1 MKILFTGM
9 SSSHCKETK
18 NISFFNT
25 LALAYA
31 EIGTVTWSEPKI
43 FWTRSNLE
51 EFDLVV
57 FGFSPLTSPAANK
70 LYGALHVLNL
80 MYESP
85 KLRLVVDS
93 PQIWQY
99 KNSIRSF
106 KRDPDQIFSS
116 FFANRIDYLTARTGP
131 VRSAIES
138 VADKMATLEWP
149 KTLVPSVPWLS
160 SSAVASRVSFIDS
173 SSVVPVSVDS
183 LLLTDP
189 SKTIIRD
196 NAWAVENISSSWWKT
211 AAATTRYPGLSTKP
225 GTRASDAQ
233 ALEII
238 KTSLGLIVP
247 PQDRK
252 TGTWWS
258 YRYIQALN
266 TGTPVVT
273 YWQDTIGFHPSWGSL
288 AYQMEDVDQFER
300 QQLAAAQVKSYRDG
314 TPSRDEVLN
323 KLQSIVLD
331 LSKERI

>member
-9 SSSHCKETK
+9 SSSHCKEP
-18 NISFFNT
+18 NNVSFFST
-25 LALAYA
+25 LASAYS
-31 EIGTVTWSEPKI
+31 ELGTVTWSEPKI

-51 EFDLVV
+51 EFDLVI

-99 KNSIRSF
+99 KNSTRSF

-116 FFANRIDYLTARTGP
+116 FFANRVDYLTAKTGP

-160 SSAVASRVSFIDS
+160 SSAIADKISFIDS
-173 SSVVPVSVDS
+173 GSVVPVSVDS
-183 LLLTDP
+183 LLLTTP
-189 SKTIIRD
+189 VKTIIRTET
-196 NAWAVENISSSWWKT
+196 WAVENMSSSWWKT
-211 AAATTRYPGLSTKP
+211 VAATARYPGLATKP
-225 GTRASDAQ
+225 GTKATDTR
-233 ALEII
+233 ALEVI
-238 KTSLGLIVP
+238 KTSLGLIMP

-252 TGTWWS
+252 IGTWWS
-258 YRYIQALN
+258 YRHIQALN
-266 TGTPVVT
+266 TETPVVT
-273 YWQDTIGFHPSWGSL
+273 YWQDTVGFDQSWGLL
-288 AYQMEDVDQFER
+288 AYQVEDSDTFAR
-300 QQLAAAQVKSYRDG
+300 QQIASEQLISYRNNIPG
-314 TPSRDEVLN
+314 RDEVLN
-323 KLQSIVLD
+323 KLESIVLD